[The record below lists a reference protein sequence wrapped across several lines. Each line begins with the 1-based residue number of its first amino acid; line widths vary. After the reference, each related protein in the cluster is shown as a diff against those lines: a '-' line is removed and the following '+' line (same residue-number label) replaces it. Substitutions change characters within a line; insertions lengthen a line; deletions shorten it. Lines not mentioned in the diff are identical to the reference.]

1 MTKENCKILLFGTFS
16 SAIFALFF
24 TAFPTQIALASTPV
38 SGALSADTTW
48 TKAGSPYV
56 IGESFVVPSV
66 VTLAIEPGVVVKF
79 NAVNSRPKIY
89 GSILAL
95 GTAED
100 PIIFTSFFDDA
111 HGGDTNGD
119 GETTLPDPGDWRLEF
134 YGTGFS
140 GASSVF
146 RHVLFSYSR
155 YLYFSYYSAEFSDV
169 EMAEFHEGLSSEGE
183 SILTINR
190 FFAHDFESDVLLT
203 YGNPSSIV
211 GKDILIERG
220 FSWSSDPVQLF
231 AGSSMELDRTTIRD
245 ISDSAILVFGN
256 SRITL
261 SNSII
266 EDTGESAMSL
276 YNGAAILDNVI
287 LRNGFDDGI
296 QLFDDSR
303 VPGTSSLVLKNSTI
317 ENFIGFYN
325 AGIFSFDSS
334 VTVENSKIQ
343 NNWLGIENFTG
354 QRKPSEEPFLITN
367 SSITGN
373 IFGIENKGVKAPYT
387 WDKSAF
393 AFTPVTAAGN
403 WWGDASGPF
412 HETRN
417 SEGLGDEVSD
427 YVEFSPWLASDPTT
441 GVPVTPPTLTEA
453 GIAEDDGKQD
463 TKGVVDKTNF
473 TFDISYTG
481 AAAPGDVTLWAN
493 DGTVTTQYP
502 LALSATTT
510 NDGDFTNGETFTLTR
525 TFPKGH
531 YGYHLEANGG
541 TLRYPETGEL
551 SFTTGYSNVAFL
563 PGLEASRLYRP
574 ATDPSD
580 PSVTKVRLWEP
591 PLFLQD
597 NSQLFLNPDGTSIGD
612 GIFTKDVVDETYFGI
627 NIYESFI
634 NSMNKNVTDGV
645 IQGWKPLPYDWRFDI
660 HNIVENP
667 IALATTSYSM
677 IEEIQKLAESSDTG
691 KVTIV
696 AHSNGGLV
704 GKTLIS
710 EMEARG
716 EVDVLDKFIMVAV
729 PQLGTPKAIVALLH
743 GEGLPTSFPVLLS
756 KTDSRILAENMPSG
770 YSLLPSAEYLSR
782 VIDPVASFDSTDP
795 LTAPYFAQ
803 YGSVVTNPTE
813 LHGFLLGLEGRT
825 KSAVSDTFTPNI
837 LNETLLLQA
846 QNNHTMLD
854 QWKAPENVEVVQI
867 AGWGVPTVSGL
878 KYAEADACGGGG
890 CIILDHEPVLTSDGD
905 STVVTPS
912 AVGVNTGLVQTY
924 YLNLKK
930 QKKEHEDILESS
942 PVLSFIKSIFLNSTG
957 ILPSEITTTKP
968 LATADDDPSLRLKV
982 HSPVSLHIYNSLG
995 EHTGLATTTGNIQ
1008 IIEKQISNSYYFEMG
1023 EGKYAGGDMAGTTT
1037 IKLVG
1042 ESFGT
1047 FTIDLEKVIADN
1059 VVASTTFASIPV
1071 LASTTAIIEL
1081 ADIATSSVLVL
1092 HMDIDGDGAIDA
1104 TISSGDGVTSQE
1116 LLAILKGV
1124 IKTLNFPD
1132 EKEEK
1137 LLKRIEKIE
1146 KELGK
1151 EDKQEKEVKHKI
1163 SEAFE
1168 KLVKEINKF
1177 EGKGLLT
1184 DGETAELISIIE
1196 EIKEKVVK

>member
-1 MTKENCKILLFGTFS
+1 MTKENCKILLFAAS
-16 SAIFALFF
+16 LFLAP
-24 TAFPTQIALASTPV
+24 AFVFASTPV
-38 SGALSADTTW
+38 SGTITSDTTW

-169 EMAEFHEGLSSEGE
+169 EMAEFDEGLSSDGE

-190 FFAHDFESDVLLT
+190 FFAHDFESNVLLT
-203 YGNPSSIV
+203 YGNSSNIT
-211 GKDILIERG
+211 GKDILIEHG
-220 FSWSSDPVQLF
+220 FSWSSNPILLF
-231 AGSSMELDRTTIRD
+231 SNSSMNLDRVTIRD
-245 ISDSAILVFGN
+245 ISDSGILLFGN

-261 SNSII
+261 SNSTI
-266 EDTGESAMSL
+266 EDVGEPAMSL
-276 YNGAAILDNVI
+276 YNAAAVLDNVVF
-287 LRNGFDDGI
+287 RNGFDRGI
-296 QLFDDSR
+296 ELFDISS
-303 VPGTSSLVLKNSTI
+303 VPGTSSLVLKNSVI
-317 ENFIGFYN
+317 ENFPD
-325 AGIFSFDSS
+325 AGILSFDSA
-334 VTVENSKIQ
+334 VVIENSKIQ
-343 NNWLGIENFTG
+343 NNWLGIENHTG
-354 QRKPSEEPFLITN
+354 HRAPAEEPFLITN
-367 SSITGN
+367 SSIAGN
-373 IFGIENKGVKAPYT
+373 IFGIENYGLSGSQT
-387 WDKSAF
+387 WNHSAF
-393 AFTPVTAAGN
+393 AFTPIVASGN

-412 HETRN
+412 HETLN
-417 SEGLGDEVSD
+417 PEGLGDEVSD
-427 YVEFSPWLASDPTT
+427 YVEFSPWLLEDTGTIEPLALSNPTET
-441 GVPVTPPTLTEA
+441 
-453 GIAEDDGKQD
+453 EDDGNQD
-463 TKGVVDKTNF
+463 TKGVADKTNF
-473 TFDISYTG
+473 TFGISYSG
-481 AAAPGDVTLWAN
+481 ASAPSDVTLWTN
-493 DGTVTTQYP
+493 DGTATKSYP
-502 LALSATTT
+502 LSQRL
-510 NDGDFTNGETFTLTR
+510 DLWEITR

-531 YGYHLEANGG
+531 YGYHFEANGG

-563 PGLEASRLYRP
+563 PGLEASRLYRT
-574 ATDPSD
+574 ATDSSD

-597 NSQLFLNPDGTSIGD
+597 NSQLFLNEDGTSIGD
-612 GIFTKDVVDETYFGI
+612 SIFTKDVMGTAYTKT
-627 NIYESFI
+627 IYESFI
-634 NSMNKNVTDGV
+634 NSMNKSIIDGV

-710 EMEARG
+710 EMEYRG
-716 EVDVLDKFIMVAV
+716 QADVLDKFIMVAV
-729 PQLGTPKAIVALLH
+729 PQLGTPKAIASLLH
-743 GEGLPTSFPVLLS
+743 GEGMPSDMLPVLLS

-770 YSLLPSAEYLSR
+770 YSLLPSAEYLAR

-813 LHGFLLGLEGRT
+813 LHDFLLGLEGRE
-825 KSAVSDTFTPNI
+825 KPVLNDTFTPNI
-837 LNETLLLQA
+837 LNEALLLQA
-846 QNNHTMLD
+846 ENNHTILD
-854 QWKAPENVEVVQI
+854 HWKAPENVEVIQI
-867 AGWGVPTVSGL
+867 AGWGVPTISGL
-878 KYAEADACGGGG
+878 KYAEADACGGGS

-930 QKKEHEDILESS
+930 QKKEHENILESS
-942 PVLSFIKSIFLNSTG
+942 SILNFIKSIFLNSTG
-957 ILPSEITTTKP
+957 ILPAEITTTKP
-968 LATADDDPSLRLKV
+968 IATPDDDPALRLKV
-982 HSPVSLHIYNSLG
+982 HSPVSLHVYNSLG
-995 EHTGLATTTGNIQ
+995 EHTGLAATTGNIQ

-1059 VVASTTFASIPV
+1059 VVASTTFAGIPV
-1071 LASTTAIIEL
+1071 LASTTATVEL
-1081 ADIATSSVLVL
+1081 TDLATSSVLVL
-1092 HMDIDGDGAIDA
+1092 HMDIDGDGSVDA
-1104 TISSGDGVTSQE
+1104 DISSGDGVTSQE
-1116 LLAILKGV
+1116 LLTILKGI
-1124 IKTLNFPD
+1124 IKTLNFAD

-1146 KELGK
+1146 KELEK

-1168 KLVKEINKF
+1168 KLIKEINKF

-1184 DGETAELISIIE
+1184 ADKTAELISIIE